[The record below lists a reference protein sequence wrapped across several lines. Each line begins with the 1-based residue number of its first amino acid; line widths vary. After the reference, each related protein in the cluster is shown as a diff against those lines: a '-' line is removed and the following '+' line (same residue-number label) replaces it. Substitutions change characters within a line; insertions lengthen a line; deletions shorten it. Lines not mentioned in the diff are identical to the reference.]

1 MIAINILFLDS
12 DDNFLFLLK
21 KYFND
26 LYKNKF
32 FQNDLYNIKDI
43 ILENKIDIIAIDIN
57 LIENIIIFFSE
68 INSLKRKISVI
79 LISSNN
85 ISNFD
90 IGNYKYLEIKKL
102 NKPFLFTNLKS
113 QIDKFN
119 NSNKKNDFQ
128 DLNLKIS
135 NYEKTEKTKLIY
147 DSIIKIIKN
156 NLNVL
161 ISGEGGTGKY
171 HIATSINNLITK
183 NKMLEFDYTDYYE
196 GNLNKLI
203 LNKIDNKD
211 FLTIKGISNNNFN
224 CILFKDIEAMPYN
237 TQLLLFNKLI
247 KKGNKYDDLFY
258 KKKII
263 ATTTKN
269 IKNILRNNN
278 FSNELF
284 YELDMYN
291 IYTLPLRER
300 SEDIKQLVKSFIL
313 TLNNIYDKNK
323 DYTLDSY
330 IAISKYM
337 WPGNIKQ
344 LKNFINRTYNLGFSN
359 LIDNKVVLSELSNE
373 FSYDEQNYIEN
384 WKLNFRNF
392 ISKNIRGYLNNQ
404 KKIDSGL
411 YYKILKD
418 FEKPLLIEILKYT
431 NYNQLLSS
439 ELLGINR
446 NTLRKKMFDYNIQVT
461 KKTSS

>member
-1 MIAINILFLDS
+1 MFLY
-12 DDNFLFLLK
+12 K

-32 FQNDLYNIKDI
+32 YKNNLVNIKDSIIENKTDI
-43 ILENKIDIIAIDIN
+43 ILIDESLLENTN
-57 LIENIIIFFSE
+57 NFFTE
-68 INSLKRKISVI
+68 INSIKKKIFVI
-79 LISSNN
+79 LISSRNLYN
-85 ISNFD
+85 ISTSIF
-90 IGNYKYLEIKKL
+90 KYLEIKII
-102 NKPFLFTNLKS
+102 NKPFSFLSLKS

-119 NSNKKNDFQ
+119 DNKSHFQ
-128 DLNLKIS
+128 DINLKIV
-135 NYEKTEKTKLIY
+135 NLEKTEKTKLIY

-161 ISGEGGTGKY
+161 ISGESGTGKK
-171 HIATSINNLITK
+171 HIANTINTLISKNNILEFNFVDFIENNLY
-183 NKMLEFDYTDYYE
+183 NLL
-196 GNLNKLI
+196 LNKRNSEEL
-203 LNKIDNKD
+203 LKS
-211 FLTIKGISNNNFN
+211 KGIKNGNFN
-224 CILFKDIEAMPYN
+224 CILFKDIETMPLK
-237 TQLLLFNKLI
+237 TQLLLFNELKR
-247 KKGNKYDDLFY
+247 KGSKSNEIFY

-300 SEDIKQLVKSFIL
+300 TEDIKQLIKNIIFQLNKSY
-313 TLNNIYDKNK
+313 NYNK
-323 DYTLDSY
+323 ELSLDSY
-330 IAISKYM
+330 TKISEYI

-344 LKNFINRTYNLGFSN
+344 LKSFITRIYKLSKTN
-359 LIDNKVVLSELSNE
+359 LIDNKTVVSELSNE
-373 FSYDEQNYIEN
+373 FSYDEQSYIDN
-384 WKLNFRNF
+384 WKTNFRNF
-392 ISKNIRGYLNNQ
+392 ISKNIRGYLNNN

-411 YYKILKD
+411 YYKVLKD

-439 ELLGINR
+439 EILGINR
-446 NTLRKKMFDYNIQVT
+446 NTLRKKMFDYDIQVT
-461 KKTSS
+461 KKTSG

>member
-1 MIAINILFLDS
+1 M
-12 DDNFLFLLK
+12 K

-26 LYKNKF
+26 FYKNKF
-32 FQNDLYNIKDI
+32 YKNNILNIKETIIENKTDI
-43 ILENKIDIIAIDIN
+43 VLVEESLLENTN
-57 LIENIIIFFSE
+57 NFLTE
-68 INSLKRKISVI
+68 INSIKKKFFII
-79 LISSNN
+79 LISCRN
-85 ISNFD
+85 IYNLDTSVF
-90 IGNYKYLEIKKL
+90 KYLEIKII
-102 NKPFLFTNLKS
+102 NKPFSFLSLKS

-119 NSNKKNDFQ
+119 SNKSNFQ
-128 DLNLKIS
+128 DLNLKII
-135 NYEKTEKTKLIY
+135 NLEKTEKTKLIY

-161 ISGEGGTGKY
+161 ISGEIGTGKTY
-171 HIATSINNLITK
+171 IANTINSLITK
-183 NKMLEFDYTDYYE
+183 NNILEFNYTDFIE
-196 GNLNKLI
+196 NNLYNFLINKKSRENLLI
-203 LNKIDNKD
+203 S
-211 FLTIKGISNNNFN
+211 KGIKNRNFK
-224 CILFKDIEAMPYN
+224 CILFKDIETMPLKTQKLLYN
-237 TQLLLFNKLI
+237 ELK
-247 KKGNKYDDLFY
+247 KKGSKLNEIFY

-300 SEDIKQLVKSFIL
+300 TEDISQLIKNIIFQ
-313 TLNNIYDKNK
+313 LNKLYNYNRELS
-323 DYTLDSY
+323 LDSY
-330 IAISKYM
+330 IKIAEYL

-344 LKNFINRTYNLGFSN
+344 LKNFITRIYKLSNNN
-359 LIDNKVVLSELSNE
+359 LIDNKTVISELSNE
-373 FSYDEQNYIEN
+373 FSYDEQNYIDN
-384 WKLNFRNF
+384 WKINFRSF
-392 ISKNIRGYLNNQ
+392 ISKNVRGYLNNH

-439 ELLGINR
+439 EILGINR

-461 KKTSS
+461 KKTSG

>member
-1 MIAINILFLDS
+1 MFLY
-12 DDNFLFLLK
+12 K

-32 FQNDLYNIKDI
+32 YKNNLVNIKDSIIENKTDI
-43 ILENKIDIIAIDIN
+43 ILIDESLLENTN
-57 LIENIIIFFSE
+57 NFFTE
-68 INSLKRKISVI
+68 INSIKKKIFVI
-79 LISSNN
+79 LISSRNLYN
-85 ISNFD
+85 ISTSIF
-90 IGNYKYLEIKKL
+90 KYLEIKII
-102 NKPFLFTNLKS
+102 NKPFSFLSLKS

-119 NSNKKNDFQ
+119 DNKSHFQ
-128 DLNLKIS
+128 DINLKIV
-135 NYEKTEKTKLIY
+135 NLEKTEKTKLIY

-161 ISGEGGTGKY
+161 ISGESGTGKK
-171 HIATSINNLITK
+171 HIANTINTLISKNNILEFNFVDFIENNLY
-183 NKMLEFDYTDYYE
+183 NLL
-196 GNLNKLI
+196 LNKRNSEEL
-203 LNKIDNKD
+203 LKS
-211 FLTIKGISNNNFN
+211 KGIKNGNFN
-224 CILFKDIEAMPYN
+224 CILFKDIETMPLK
-237 TQLLLFNKLI
+237 TQLLLFNELKR
-247 KKGNKYDDLFY
+247 KGSKSNEIFY

-300 SEDIKQLVKSFIL
+300 TEDIKQLIKNIIFQLNKSY
-313 TLNNIYDKNK
+313 NYNK
-323 DYTLDSY
+323 ELSLDSY
-330 IAISKYM
+330 IKISEYV

-344 LKNFINRTYNLGFSN
+344 LKSFITRIYKLSKTN
-359 LIDNKVVLSELSNE
+359 LIDNKTVVSELSNE
-373 FSYDEQNYIEN
+373 FSYDEQSYIDN
-384 WKLNFRNF
+384 WKTNFRNF
-392 ISKNIRGYLNNQ
+392 ISKNIRGYLNNN

-411 YYKILKD
+411 YYKVLKD

-439 ELLGINR
+439 EILGINR
-446 NTLRKKMFDYNIQVT
+446 NTLRKKMFDYDIQVT
-461 KKTSS
+461 KKTSG

>member
-1 MIAINILFLDS
+1 M
-12 DDNFLFLLK
+12 K

-26 LYKNKF
+26 FYKNKF
-32 FQNDLYNIKDI
+32 YKNNILNIKETIIENKTDI
-43 ILENKIDIIAIDIN
+43 VLVEESLLENTN
-57 LIENIIIFFSE
+57 NFLTE
-68 INSLKRKISVI
+68 INSIKKKFFII
-79 LISSNN
+79 LISCRN
-85 ISNFD
+85 IYNLDTSVF
-90 IGNYKYLEIKKL
+90 KYLEIKII
-102 NKPFLFTNLKS
+102 NKPFSFLSLKS

-119 NSNKKNDFQ
+119 SNKSNFQ
-128 DLNLKIS
+128 DLNLKII
-135 NYEKTEKTKLIY
+135 NLEKTEKTKLIY

-161 ISGEGGTGKY
+161 ISGEIGTGKTY
-171 HIATSINNLITK
+171 IANTINSLITK
-183 NKMLEFDYTDYYE
+183 NNILEFNYTDFIE
-196 GNLNKLI
+196 NNLYNFLINKKSRENLLI
-203 LNKIDNKD
+203 S
-211 FLTIKGISNNNFN
+211 KGIKNRNFK
-224 CILFKDIEAMPYN
+224 CILFKDIETMPLKIQKLLYN
-237 TQLLLFNKLI
+237 ELKQKGSKLNEI
-247 KKGNKYDDLFY
+247 FY

-300 SEDIKQLVKSFIL
+300 TEDISQLIKNIIFQ
-313 TLNNIYDKNK
+313 LNKLYNYNRELS
-323 DYTLDSY
+323 LDSY
-330 IAISKYM
+330 IKIAEYL

-344 LKNFINRTYNLGFSN
+344 LKNFITRIYKLSNNN
-359 LIDNKVVLSELSNE
+359 LIDNKTVISELSNE
-373 FSYDEQNYIEN
+373 FSYDEQNYIDN
-384 WKLNFRNF
+384 WKINFRSF
-392 ISKNIRGYLNNQ
+392 ISKNVRGYLNNH

-439 ELLGINR
+439 EILGINR

-461 KKTSS
+461 KKTSG

>member
-1 MIAINILFLDS
+1 MFLY
-12 DDNFLFLLK
+12 K

-32 FQNDLYNIKDI
+32 YKNNLVNIKDSIIENKTDI
-43 ILENKIDIIAIDIN
+43 ILIDESLLENTN
-57 LIENIIIFFSE
+57 NFFTE
-68 INSLKRKISVI
+68 INSIKKKIFVI
-79 LISSNN
+79 LISSRNLYN
-85 ISNFD
+85 ISTSIF
-90 IGNYKYLEIKKL
+90 KYLEIKII
-102 NKPFLFTNLKS
+102 NKPFSFLSLKS

-119 NSNKKNDFQ
+119 DNKSNFQ
-128 DLNLKIS
+128 DINLKIV
-135 NYEKTEKTKLIY
+135 NLEKTEKTKLIY

-161 ISGEGGTGKY
+161 ISGESGTGKK
-171 HIATSINNLITK
+171 HIANTINSLISKNNILEFNFVDFIENNLY
-183 NKMLEFDYTDYYE
+183 NLL
-196 GNLNKLI
+196 LNKRNSEEL
-203 LNKIDNKD
+203 LKS
-211 FLTIKGISNNNFN
+211 KGIKNGNFN
-224 CILFKDIEAMPYN
+224 CILFKDIETMPLK
-237 TQLLLFNKLI
+237 TQLLLFNELKR
-247 KKGNKYDDLFY
+247 KGSKSNEIFY

-300 SEDIKQLVKSFIL
+300 TEDIKQLIKNIIFQLNKSY
-313 TLNNIYDKNK
+313 NYNK
-323 DYTLDSY
+323 ELSLDSY
-330 IAISKYM
+330 TKISEYI

-344 LKNFINRTYNLGFSN
+344 LKSFITRIYKLSKTN
-359 LIDNKVVLSELSNE
+359 LIDNKTVVSELSNE
-373 FSYDEQNYIEN
+373 FSYDEQSYIDN
-384 WKLNFRNF
+384 WKTNFRNF
-392 ISKNIRGYLNNQ
+392 ISKNIRGYLNNN

-411 YYKILKD
+411 YYKVLKD

-439 ELLGINR
+439 EILGINR
-446 NTLRKKMFDYNIQVT
+446 NTLRKKMFDYDIQVT
-461 KKTSS
+461 KKTSG

>member
-1 MIAINILFLDS
+1 MFLY
-12 DDNFLFLLK
+12 K

-32 FQNDLYNIKDI
+32 YKNNLVNIKDSIIENKTDI
-43 ILENKIDIIAIDIN
+43 ILIDESLLENTN
-57 LIENIIIFFSE
+57 NFFTE
-68 INSLKRKISVI
+68 INSIKKKIFVI
-79 LISSNN
+79 LISSRNLYN
-85 ISNFD
+85 ISTSIF
-90 IGNYKYLEIKKL
+90 KYLEIKII
-102 NKPFLFTNLKS
+102 NKPFSFLSLKS

-119 NSNKKNDFQ
+119 DNKSNFQ
-128 DLNLKIS
+128 DINLKIV
-135 NYEKTEKTKLIY
+135 NLEKTEKTKLIY

-161 ISGEGGTGKY
+161 ISGESGTGKK
-171 HIATSINNLITK
+171 HIANTINSLISKNNILEFNFVDFIENNLY
-183 NKMLEFDYTDYYE
+183 NLL
-196 GNLNKLI
+196 LNKRNSEEL
-203 LNKIDNKD
+203 LKS
-211 FLTIKGISNNNFN
+211 KGIKNGNFN
-224 CILFKDIEAMPYN
+224 CILFKDIETMPLK
-237 TQLLLFNKLI
+237 TQLLLFNELKR
-247 KKGNKYDDLFY
+247 KGSKSNEIFH

-300 SEDIKQLVKSFIL
+300 TEDIKQLIKNIIFQLNKSY
-313 TLNNIYDKNK
+313 NYNK
-323 DYTLDSY
+323 ELSLDSY
-330 IAISKYM
+330 IKISEYV

-344 LKNFINRTYNLGFSN
+344 LKSFITRIYKLSKTN
-359 LIDNKVVLSELSNE
+359 LIDNKTVVSELSNE
-373 FSYDEQNYIEN
+373 FSYDEQSYIDN
-384 WKLNFRNF
+384 WKTNFRNF
-392 ISKNIRGYLNNQ
+392 ISKNIRGYLNNN

-411 YYKILKD
+411 YYKVLKD

-439 ELLGINR
+439 EILGINR
-446 NTLRKKMFDYNIQVT
+446 NTLRKKMFDYDIQVT
-461 KKTSS
+461 KKTSG

>member
-1 MIAINILFLDS
+1 M
-12 DDNFLFLLK
+12 FLLK

-32 FQNDLYNIKDI
+32 FKNNLVNIKDSITENKVDI
-43 ILENKIDIIAIDIN
+43 ILLDEGLLENTN
-57 LIENIIIFFSE
+57 NFFTE
-68 INSLKRKISVI
+68 INSIKKKIFII
-79 LISSNN
+79 LISSGNLHNLDTN
-85 ISNFD
+85 IF
-90 IGNYKYLEIKKL
+90 KYLEIKII
-102 NKPFLFTNLKS
+102 NKPFSFFSLKS
-113 QIDKFN
+113 QIDKFSN
-119 NSNKKNDFQ
+119 NKSNFQ
-128 DLNLKIS
+128 DLNLKIM
-135 NYEKTEKTKLIY
+135 NLEKTEKTKLIY

-161 ISGEGGTGKY
+161 ISGESGTGKN
-171 HIATSINNLITK
+171 HIAKTINSLISK
-183 NKMLEFDYTDYYE
+183 NNILEFNYIDYVED
-196 GNLNKLI
+196 NLYN
-203 LNKIDNKD
+203 
-211 FLTIKGISNNNFN
+211 FLTNKKSIENLLKSKCIKNNNFK
-224 CILFKDIEAMPYN
+224 CILFKDIETMPLK
-237 TQLLLFNKLI
+237 TQQLLFNELK
-247 KKGNKYDDLFY
+247 KKGSKSNEIFY

-300 SEDIKQLVKSFIL
+300 PEDINQLVKSIIFQ
-313 TLNNIYDKNK
+313 LNKSYNYNK
-323 DYTLDSY
+323 ELNLDSFIKISDY
-330 IAISKYM
+330 I

-344 LKNFINRTYNLGFSN
+344 LKNFVTRVYKLTNNN
-359 LIDNKVVLSELSNE
+359 LIDNKTVISELSNE
-373 FSYDEQNYIEN
+373 FSYDEQSYIDN
-384 WKLNFRNF
+384 WKINFRNF
-392 ISKNIRGYLNNQ
+392 ISKNVRGYLNNH

-439 ELLGINR
+439 EILGINR
-446 NTLRKKMFDYNIQVT
+446 NTLRKKMFDYDIQVT
-461 KKTSS
+461 KKTSG

>member
-1 MIAINILFLDS
+1 LFLY
-12 DDNFLFLLK
+12 K

-32 FQNDLYNIKDI
+32 YKNNLVNIKDSIIENKTDI
-43 ILENKIDIIAIDIN
+43 ILIDESLLENTN
-57 LIENIIIFFSE
+57 NFFTE
-68 INSLKRKISVI
+68 INSIKKKIFVI
-79 LISSNN
+79 LISSRNLYN
-85 ISNFD
+85 ISTSIF
-90 IGNYKYLEIKKL
+90 KYLEIKII
-102 NKPFLFTNLKS
+102 NKPFSFLSLKS

-119 NSNKKNDFQ
+119 DNKSHFQ
-128 DLNLKIS
+128 DINLKIV
-135 NYEKTEKTKLIY
+135 NLEKTEKTKLIY

-161 ISGEGGTGKY
+161 ISGESGTGKK
-171 HIATSINNLITK
+171 HIANTINTLISKNNILEFNFVDFIENNLY
-183 NKMLEFDYTDYYE
+183 NLL
-196 GNLNKLI
+196 LNKRNSEEL
-203 LNKIDNKD
+203 LKS
-211 FLTIKGISNNNFN
+211 KGIKNGNFN
-224 CILFKDIEAMPYN
+224 CILFKDIETMPLK
-237 TQLLLFNKLI
+237 TQLLLFNELKR
-247 KKGNKYDDLFY
+247 KGSKSNEIFY

-300 SEDIKQLVKSFIL
+300 TEDIKQLIKNIIFQLNKSY
-313 TLNNIYDKNK
+313 NYNK
-323 DYTLDSY
+323 ELSLDSY
-330 IAISKYM
+330 IKISEYV

-344 LKNFINRTYNLGFSN
+344 LKSFITRIYKLSKTN
-359 LIDNKVVLSELSNE
+359 LIDNKTVVSELSNE
-373 FSYDEQNYIEN
+373 FSYDEQSYIDN
-384 WKLNFRNF
+384 WKTNFRNF
-392 ISKNIRGYLNNQ
+392 ISKNIRGYLNNN

-411 YYKILKD
+411 YYKVLKD

-439 ELLGINR
+439 EILGINR
-446 NTLRKKMFDYNIQVT
+446 NTLRKKMFDYDIQVT
-461 KKTSS
+461 KKTSG

>member
-1 MIAINILFLDS
+1 MFLY
-12 DDNFLFLLK
+12 K

-32 FQNDLYNIKDI
+32 YKNNLVNIKDSIIENKTDI
-43 ILENKIDIIAIDIN
+43 ILIDESLLENTN
-57 LIENIIIFFSE
+57 NFFTE
-68 INSLKRKISVI
+68 INSIKKKIFVI
-79 LISSNN
+79 LISSRNLYN
-85 ISNFD
+85 ISTSIF
-90 IGNYKYLEIKKL
+90 KYLEIKII
-102 NKPFLFTNLKS
+102 NKPFSFLSLKS

-119 NSNKKNDFQ
+119 DNKSHFQ
-128 DLNLKIS
+128 DINLKIV
-135 NYEKTEKTKLIY
+135 NLEKTEKTKLIY

-161 ISGEGGTGKY
+161 ISGESGTGKK
-171 HIATSINNLITK
+171 HIANTINTLISKNNILEFNFVDFIENNLY
-183 NKMLEFDYTDYYE
+183 NLL
-196 GNLNKLI
+196 LNKRNSEEL
-203 LNKIDNKD
+203 LKS
-211 FLTIKGISNNNFN
+211 KGIKNGNFN
-224 CILFKDIEAMPYN
+224 CILFKDIETMPLK
-237 TQLLLFNKLI
+237 TQLLLFNELKR
-247 KKGNKYDDLFY
+247 KGSKSNEIFH

-300 SEDIKQLVKSFIL
+300 TEDIKQLIKNIIFQLNKSY
-313 TLNNIYDKNK
+313 NYNK
-323 DYTLDSY
+323 ELSLDSY
-330 IAISKYM
+330 TKISEYI

-344 LKNFINRTYNLGFSN
+344 LKSFITRIYKLSKTN
-359 LIDNKVVLSELSNE
+359 LIDNKTVVSELSNE
-373 FSYDEQNYIEN
+373 FSYDEQSYIDN
-384 WKLNFRNF
+384 WKTNFRNF
-392 ISKNIRGYLNNQ
+392 ISKNIRGYLNNN

-411 YYKILKD
+411 YYKVLKD

-446 NTLRKKMFDYNIQVT
+446 NTLRKKMFDYDIQVT
-461 KKTSS
+461 KKTSG

>member
-1 MIAINILFLDS
+1 M
-12 DDNFLFLLK
+12 K

-26 LYKNKF
+26 FYKNKF
-32 FQNDLYNIKDI
+32 YKNNILNIKETIIENKTDI
-43 ILENKIDIIAIDIN
+43 VLVEESLLENTN
-57 LIENIIIFFSE
+57 NFLTE
-68 INSLKRKISVI
+68 INSIKKKFFII
-79 LISSNN
+79 LISCRN
-85 ISNFD
+85 IYNLDTSVF
-90 IGNYKYLEIKKL
+90 KYLEIKII
-102 NKPFLFTNLKS
+102 NKPFSFLSLKS

-119 NSNKKNDFQ
+119 SNKSNFQ
-128 DLNLKIS
+128 DLNLKII
-135 NYEKTEKTKLIY
+135 NLEKTEKTKLIY

-161 ISGEGGTGKY
+161 ISGEIGTGKTY
-171 HIATSINNLITK
+171 IANTINSLITK
-183 NKMLEFDYTDYYE
+183 NNILEFNYTDFIE
-196 GNLNKLI
+196 NNLYNFLINKKSRENLLI
-203 LNKIDNKD
+203 S
-211 FLTIKGISNNNFN
+211 KGIKNRNFK
-224 CILFKDIEAMPYN
+224 CILFKDIETMPLKIQKLLYN
-237 TQLLLFNKLI
+237 ELKQKGSKLNEI
-247 KKGNKYDDLFY
+247 FY

-300 SEDIKQLVKSFIL
+300 TEDISQLIKNIIFQ
-313 TLNNIYDKNK
+313 LNKLYNYNK
-323 DYTLDSY
+323 ELSLDSY
-330 IAISKYM
+330 IKIAEYL

-344 LKNFINRTYNLGFSN
+344 LKNFITKIYKLSNNN
-359 LIDNKVVLSELSNE
+359 LIDNKTVILELSNE
-373 FSYDEQNYIEN
+373 FSYDEQNYIDN
-384 WKLNFRNF
+384 WKINFRSF
-392 ISKNIRGYLNNQ
+392 ISKNVRGYLNNH

-439 ELLGINR
+439 EILGINR

-461 KKTSS
+461 KKTSG

>member
-1 MIAINILFLDS
+1 M
-12 DDNFLFLLK
+12 FLFK

-32 FQNDLYNIKDI
+32 YKNNLVNIKDSIIENKTDI
-43 ILENKIDIIAIDIN
+43 ILIDESLLENTN
-57 LIENIIIFFSE
+57 NFFTE
-68 INSLKRKISVI
+68 INSIKKKIFII
-79 LISSNN
+79 LISSRNLYN
-85 ISNFD
+85 ISNNIF
-90 IGNYKYLEIKKL
+90 KYLEIKII
-102 NKPFLFTNLKS
+102 NKPFSFLSLKS

-119 NSNKKNDFQ
+119 NNKSHFQ
-128 DLNLKIS
+128 DINLKIV
-135 NYEKTEKTKLIY
+135 NLEKTEKTKLIY

-161 ISGEGGTGKY
+161 ISGESGTGKN
-171 HIATSINNLITK
+171 HIANTINSLISKNNILEFNYVDFIENNLY
-183 NKMLEFDYTDYYE
+183 NLL
-196 GNLNKLI
+196 LNKRSSEEL
-203 LNKIDNKD
+203 LKS
-211 FLTIKGISNNNFN
+211 KGIKNGNFN
-224 CILFKDIEAMPYN
+224 CILFKDIETMPLK
-237 TQLLLFNKLI
+237 TQLLLFNELKR
-247 KKGNKYDDLFY
+247 KGSKSNEIFY

-300 SEDIKQLVKSFIL
+300 TEDIKQLIKNIIFQLNKSY
-313 TLNNIYDKNK
+313 NHNK
-323 DYTLDSY
+323 ELSLDSY
-330 IAISKYM
+330 IKISEYV

-344 LKNFINRTYNLGFSN
+344 LKSFITRIYKLSKTN
-359 LIDNKVVLSELSNE
+359 LIDNKTVVSELSNE
-373 FSYDEQNYIEN
+373 FSYDEQSYIDN
-384 WKLNFRNF
+384 WKTNFRNF
-392 ISKNIRGYLNNQ
+392 ISKNIRGYLNNN

-411 YYKILKD
+411 YYKVLKD

-439 ELLGINR
+439 EILGINR
-446 NTLRKKMFDYNIQVT
+446 NTLRKKMFDYDIQVT
-461 KKTSS
+461 KKTSG

>member
-1 MIAINILFLDS
+1 M
-12 DDNFLFLLK
+12 FLFK

-32 FQNDLYNIKDI
+32 YKNNLVNIKDSIIENKTDI
-43 ILENKIDIIAIDIN
+43 ILIDESLLENTN
-57 LIENIIIFFSE
+57 NFFTE
-68 INSLKRKISVI
+68 INSIKKKIFII
-79 LISSNN
+79 LISSRNLYN
-85 ISNFD
+85 ISNNIF
-90 IGNYKYLEIKKL
+90 KYLEIKII
-102 NKPFLFTNLKS
+102 NKPFSFLSLKS

-119 NSNKKNDFQ
+119 NNKSHFQ
-128 DLNLKIS
+128 DINLKIV
-135 NYEKTEKTKLIY
+135 NLEKTEKTKLIY

-161 ISGEGGTGKY
+161 ISGESGTGKN
-171 HIATSINNLITK
+171 HIANTINSLISKNNILEFNYVDFIENNLY
-183 NKMLEFDYTDYYE
+183 NLL
-196 GNLNKLI
+196 LNKRSSEEL
-203 LNKIDNKD
+203 LKS
-211 FLTIKGISNNNFN
+211 KGIKNGNFN
-224 CILFKDIEAMPYN
+224 CILFKDIETMPLK
-237 TQLLLFNKLI
+237 TQLLLFNELKR
-247 KKGNKYDDLFY
+247 KGSKSNEIFN

-300 SEDIKQLVKSFIL
+300 TEDIKQLIKNIIFQLNKSY
-313 TLNNIYDKNK
+313 NYNK
-323 DYTLDSY
+323 ELSLDSY
-330 IAISKYM
+330 IKISEYV

-344 LKNFINRTYNLGFSN
+344 LKSFITRIYKLSKTN
-359 LIDNKVVLSELSNE
+359 LIDNKTVVSELSNE
-373 FSYDEQNYIEN
+373 FSYDEQSYIDN
-384 WKLNFRNF
+384 WKTNFRNF
-392 ISKNIRGYLNNQ
+392 ISKNIRGYLNNN

-411 YYKILKD
+411 YYKVLKD

-439 ELLGINR
+439 EILGINR
-446 NTLRKKMFDYNIQVT
+446 NTLRKKMFDYDIQVT
-461 KKTSS
+461 KKTSG

>member
-1 MIAINILFLDS
+1 M
-12 DDNFLFLLK
+12 K

-26 LYKNKF
+26 FYKNKF
-32 FQNDLYNIKDI
+32 YKNNILNIKETIIENKTDI
-43 ILENKIDIIAIDIN
+43 VLVEESLLENTN
-57 LIENIIIFFSE
+57 NFLTE
-68 INSLKRKISVI
+68 INSIKKKFFII
-79 LISSNN
+79 LISCRN
-85 ISNFD
+85 IYNLDTSVF
-90 IGNYKYLEIKKL
+90 KYLEIKII
-102 NKPFLFTNLKS
+102 NKPFSFLSLKS

-119 NSNKKNDFQ
+119 SNKSNFQ
-128 DLNLKIS
+128 DLNLKII
-135 NYEKTEKTKLIY
+135 NLEKTEKTKLIY

-161 ISGEGGTGKY
+161 ISGEIGTGKTY
-171 HIATSINNLITK
+171 IANTINSLITK
-183 NKMLEFDYTDYYE
+183 NNILEFNYTDFIE
-196 GNLNKLI
+196 NNLYNFLINKKSRENLLI
-203 LNKIDNKD
+203 S
-211 FLTIKGISNNNFN
+211 KGIKNRNFK
-224 CILFKDIEAMPYN
+224 CILFKDIETMPLKIQKLLYN
-237 TQLLLFNKLI
+237 ELKQKGSKLNEI
-247 KKGNKYDDLFY
+247 FH

-300 SEDIKQLVKSFIL
+300 TEDISQLIKNIIFQ
-313 TLNNIYDKNK
+313 LNKLYNYNK
-323 DYTLDSY
+323 ELSLDSY
-330 IAISKYM
+330 IKIAEYL

-344 LKNFINRTYNLGFSN
+344 LKNFITKIYKLSNNN
-359 LIDNKVVLSELSNE
+359 LIDNKTVISELSNE
-373 FSYDEQNYIEN
+373 FSYDEQNYIDN
-384 WKLNFRNF
+384 WKINFRSF
-392 ISKNIRGYLNNQ
+392 ISKNVRGYLNNH

-431 NYNQLLSS
+431 NYNQLMSA

-446 NTLRKKMFDYNIQVT
+446 NTLRKKMFDYDIQVT

>member
-1 MIAINILFLDS
+1 M
-12 DDNFLFLLK
+12 K

-26 LYKNKF
+26 FYKNKF
-32 FQNDLYNIKDI
+32 YKNNILNIKETIIENKTDI
-43 ILENKIDIIAIDIN
+43 VLVEESLLENTN
-57 LIENIIIFFSE
+57 NFLTE
-68 INSLKRKISVI
+68 INSIKKKFFII
-79 LISSNN
+79 LISCRN
-85 ISNFD
+85 IYNLDTSVF
-90 IGNYKYLEIKKL
+90 KYLEIKII
-102 NKPFLFTNLKS
+102 NKPFSFLSLKS

-119 NSNKKNDFQ
+119 SNKSNFQ
-128 DLNLKIS
+128 DLNLKII
-135 NYEKTEKTKLIY
+135 NLEKTEKTKLIY

-161 ISGEGGTGKY
+161 ISGEIGTGKTY
-171 HIATSINNLITK
+171 IANTINSLITK
-183 NKMLEFDYTDYYE
+183 NNILEFNYTDFIE
-196 GNLNKLI
+196 NNLYNFLINKKSRENLLI
-203 LNKIDNKD
+203 S
-211 FLTIKGISNNNFN
+211 KGIKNRNFK
-224 CILFKDIEAMPYN
+224 CILFKDIETMPLKTQKLLYN
-237 TQLLLFNKLI
+237 ELK
-247 KKGNKYDDLFY
+247 KKGSKLNEIFH

-300 SEDIKQLVKSFIL
+300 TEDISQLIKNIIFQ
-313 TLNNIYDKNK
+313 LNKLYNYNRELS
-323 DYTLDSY
+323 LDSY
-330 IAISKYM
+330 IKIAEYL

-344 LKNFINRTYNLGFSN
+344 LKNFITRIYKLSNNN
-359 LIDNKVVLSELSNE
+359 LIDNKTVISELSNE
-373 FSYDEQNYIEN
+373 FSYDEQNYIDN
-384 WKLNFRNF
+384 WKINFRSF
-392 ISKNIRGYLNNQ
+392 ISKNVRGYLNNH

-439 ELLGINR
+439 EILGINR

-461 KKTSS
+461 KKTSG

>member
-1 MIAINILFLDS
+1 M
-12 DDNFLFLLK
+12 FLFK

-32 FQNDLYNIKDI
+32 YKNNLVNIKDSIIENKTDI
-43 ILENKIDIIAIDIN
+43 ILIDESLLENTN
-57 LIENIIIFFSE
+57 NFFTE
-68 INSLKRKISVI
+68 INSIKKKIFIILILSWKLYKISPSI
-79 LISSNN
+79 
-85 ISNFD
+85 F
-90 IGNYKYLEIKKL
+90 KYLEIKVI
-102 NKPFLFTNLKS
+102 NKPFSFLSLKS

-119 NSNKKNDFQ
+119 DNKSHFQ
-128 DLNLKIS
+128 DINLKIV
-135 NYEKTEKTKLIY
+135 NLEKTEKTKLIY

-161 ISGEGGTGKY
+161 ISGEIGTGKN
-171 HIATSINNLITK
+171 HIANTINSLISKNNILEFNYVDFIENNLY
-183 NKMLEFDYTDYYE
+183 NLL
-196 GNLNKLI
+196 LNKRSSEEL
-203 LNKIDNKD
+203 LKS
-211 FLTIKGISNNNFN
+211 KGIKNGNFN
-224 CILFKDIEAMPYN
+224 CILFKDIETMPLK
-237 TQLLLFNKLI
+237 TQLLLFNELKR
-247 KKGNKYDDLFY
+247 KGSKSNEIFY

-300 SEDIKQLVKSFIL
+300 TEDIKQLIKNIIFQLNKSY
-313 TLNNIYDKNK
+313 NHNK
-323 DYTLDSY
+323 ELSLDSY
-330 IAISKYM
+330 IKISEYV

-344 LKNFINRTYNLGFSN
+344 LKSFITRIYKLSKTN
-359 LIDNKVVLSELSNE
+359 LIDNKTVVSELSNE
-373 FSYDEQNYIEN
+373 FSYDEQSYIDN
-384 WKLNFRNF
+384 WKTNFRNF
-392 ISKNIRGYLNNQ
+392 ISKNIRGYLNNN

-411 YYKILKD
+411 YYKVLKD

-439 ELLGINR
+439 EILGINR
-446 NTLRKKMFDYNIQVT
+446 NTLRKKMFDYDIQVT
-461 KKTSS
+461 KKTSG

>member
-1 MIAINILFLDS
+1 M
-12 DDNFLFLLK
+12 K
-21 KYFND
+21 KYFNSF
-26 LYKNKF
+26 YKNKIYK
-32 FQNDLYNIKDI
+32 NNLVNIKDTI
-43 ILENKIDIIAIDIN
+43 IENKTDIFLLDEN
-57 LIENIIIFFSE
+57 LIENTNNFFAE
-68 INSLKRKISVI
+68 INSIKKKINVI
-79 LISSNN
+79 LVSN
-85 ISNFD
+85 
-90 IGNYKYLEIKKL
+90 GNLRSLDASIFKYLDIKII
-102 NKPFLFTNLKS
+102 NKPFTLFSLKS

-119 NSNKKNDFQ
+119 TNKNNFE
-128 DLNLKIS
+128 DLNLKIV
-135 NYEKTEKTKLIY
+135 NLEKTEKTKLIY

-161 ISGEGGTGKY
+161 ISGESGTGKKY
-171 HIATSINNLITK
+171 IANTINNLIYK
-183 NKMLEFDYTDYYE
+183 GKVLEFNYTDYIE
-196 GNLNKLI
+196 GHLINFLLNKESAENL
-203 LNKIDNKD
+203 LKA
-211 FLTIKGISNNNFN
+211 KGLKKNNFK
-224 CILFKDIEAMPYN
+224 CILFKDIESIPLKM
-237 TQLLLFNKLI
+237 QLLLFNVLK
-247 KKGNKYDDLFY
+247 KKGSKSNEFFF

-300 SEDIKQLVKSFIL
+300 AEDIKPLVKNIL
-313 TLNNIYDKNK
+313 FQLNNSFNYNK
-323 DYTLDSY
+323 ELSLDSY
-330 IAISKYM
+330 IKISDYI

-344 LKNFINRTYNLGFSN
+344 LKNFITRIYNLSNGN
-359 LIDNKVVLSELSNE
+359 LIDNKMVLTELSNE
-373 FSYDEQNYIEN
+373 FSYDEQNYIDN
-384 WKLNFRNF
+384 WKFNFRNF

-446 NTLRKKMFDYNIQVT
+446 NTLRKKMFDYDIQVT
-461 KKTSS
+461 KKTSG

>member
-1 MIAINILFLDS
+1 M
-12 DDNFLFLLK
+12 FLLK

-32 FQNDLYNIKDI
+32 YKNNIANIKETIVENKTDI
-43 ILENKIDIIAIDIN
+43 VVVEESLLENTN
-57 LIENIIIFFSE
+57 NFLTE
-68 INSLKRKISVI
+68 INSIKKNFFII
-79 LISSNN
+79 LISCRN
-85 ISNFD
+85 IYNLDTSIF
-90 IGNYKYLEIKKL
+90 KYLEIKIV
-102 NKPFLFTNLKS
+102 NKPFSFLSLRS

-119 NSNKKNDFQ
+119 SNKSNFQ
-128 DLNLKIS
+128 DLNLKII
-135 NYEKTEKTKLIY
+135 NLEKTEKTKLIY
-147 DSIIKIIKN
+147 DSIIKIINN

-161 ISGEGGTGKY
+161 ISGEIGTGKT
-171 HIATSINNLITK
+171 HIANTINSLVTKNNILEFNYTDFIENNLYNFLI
-183 NKMLEFDYTDYYE
+183 NKKSRE
-196 GNLNKLI
+196 NLLI
-203 LNKIDNKD
+203 S
-211 FLTIKGISNNNFN
+211 KGIKNSNFK
-224 CILFKDIEAMPYN
+224 CILFKDIETMPLK
-237 TQLLLFNKLI
+237 TQLLLYNALKQRGSKLSEIFN
-247 KKGNKYDDLFY
+247 

-300 SEDIKQLVKSFIL
+300 AEDINQLIKNILFQLNKSY
-313 TLNNIYDKNK
+313 NYNK
-323 DYTLDSY
+323 ELSLDSY
-330 IAISKYM
+330 MKISDYL

-344 LKNFINRTYNLGFSN
+344 LKNFITRIYKLTNDN
-359 LIDNKVVLSELSNE
+359 LIDNKTVISELSNE
-373 FSYDEQNYIEN
+373 FSYDEQNYIDN
-384 WKLNFRNF
+384 WKINFRNF
-392 ISKNIRGYLNNQ
+392 ISKNVRGYLNNH

-439 ELLGINR
+439 EILGINR

-461 KKTSS
+461 KKTSG